1 MFTHRRDHDPA
12 TRKLRD
18 YALASFG
25 ATLVLTSI
33 IRFAQALGFTRID
46 RPMMLGTILT
56 PNRDRAK
63 IYGVLVHVVN
73 GWLFGAIDIAT
84 FHSWRRSNV
93 WVGSLI
99 GFVHGIF
106 VLVIVIPLLPGA
118 HRRMASDF
126 TGPQPTTGLEPPG
139 FLALN
144 YGRNTAFV
152 TLFAHVVY
160 GGILGQLYRVHPPDQ
175 H

>member
-1 MFTHRRDHDPA
+1 MFHTATRDADDPA
-12 TRKLRD
+12 RRRLRD

-46 RPMMLGTILT
+46 LPMMLGTILT

-73 GWLFGAIDIAT
+73 GWLFGAIYIAT

-93 WVGSLI
+93 WLGALI
-99 GFVHGIF
+99 GFVHGI
-106 VLVIVIPLLPGA
+106 
-118 HRRMASDF
+118 
-126 TGPQPTTGLEPPG
+126 
-139 FLALN
+139 
-144 YGRNTAFV
+144 
-152 TLFAHVVY
+152 
-160 GGILGQLYRVHPPDQ
+160 
-175 H
+175 